1 MTDNKRKD
9 PIRILFIS
17 IEGNT
22 RSFVHKLAEYAQEV
36 CKQDKNARLIE
47 TVEVSDASGEILMK
61 DPFVTFVPTY
71 LSGGNG
77 IHNGYTEI
85 MTEELRF
92 TLEDDDNY
100 KFCYGVVGSGN
111 KNFNAQYGLTAK
123 HYASKFGFPLIDLY
137 ELRGTSVD
145 VERIYTK
152 LVTYQT
158 EFEKK
163 LKAFNG
169 Q

>member
-1 MTDNKRKD
+1 M
-9 PIRILFIS
+9 RILFIS

-22 RSFVHKLAEYAQEV
+22 RSFVRKLAAYAQEEH
-36 CKQDKNARLIE
+36 KQDKNVRLIE
-47 TVEVSDASGEILMK
+47 ATEVSDASGELEMK
-61 DPFVTFVPTY
+61 EPFATFVPTY

-85 MTEELRF
+85 MTEELRL

-100 KFCYGVVGSGN
+100 KKCYGVVGSGN

-123 HYASKFGFPLIDLY
+123 HYASKFSFPLLDLY
-137 ELRGTSVD
+137 ELRGTTAD
-145 VERIYTK
+145 VERVYKK
-152 LVTYQT
+152 LVVYQT

-163 LKAFNG
+163 FATLKD
-169 Q
+169 

>member
-1 MTDNKRKD
+1 MTDSKQKD
-9 PIRILFIS
+9 PLRILFIS

-22 RSFVHKLAEYAQEV
+22 RSFIHKLAEYAEEAHQHDESV
-36 CKQDKNARLIE
+36 RLIE
-47 TVEVSDASGEILMK
+47 ATEVSDASGEIVMK

-77 IHNGYTEI
+77 IHNGFTEI
-85 MTEELRF
+85 LTEELHL

-100 KFCYGVVGSGN
+100 KNCYGVVGSGN

-123 HYASKFGFPLIDLY
+123 HYAHKFNLPLIDLY
-137 ELRGTSVD
+137 ELRGTSAD
-145 VERIYTK
+145 VKRVYER
-152 LVTYQT
+152 LVIYQT

-163 LKAFNG
+163 LAG
-169 Q
+169 LRD

>member
-1 MTDNKRKD
+1 MANSKRKD
-9 PIRILFIS
+9 PLRILFIS

-22 RSFVHKLAEYAQEV
+22 RSFVHKLSEYAQKAH
-36 CKQDKNARLIE
+36 KQDENIRLVESI
-47 TVEVSDASGEILMK
+47 EVSDASGEILMK

-92 TLEDDDNY
+92 TLEDEDNY
-100 KFCYGVVGSGN
+100 KNCYGVVGSGN

-123 HYASKFGFPLIDLY
+123 HYASKFDFPLIDLY
-137 ELRGTSVD
+137 ELRGTSAD
-145 VERIYTK
+145 VERVYDR
-152 LVTYQT
+152 LVAYQT

-163 LKAFNG
+163 LEAFQN
-169 Q
+169 